1 MIETRRSVTAG
12 FQATTPATTAIKVP
26 SMAYRLRS
34 SQAASMLNLQRR
46 LAAIRQQFEPIERA
60 HPNVFLAA
68 AIVSFTFALVAMGA
82 SAWLVYDVFHDL
94 PSSSE
99 LRGVGSMAQATTL
112 YDRDNKSAF
121 AIFQERRIEMPLSDI
136 SPNLV
141 HAIIAIED
149 QRFYDHR
156 GIDLIRIF
164 AAAATNLRAHR
175 AAQGGS
181 TLTQQLARQSFLTP
195 DKTLLRKL
203 KKRCWRGVWSASS
216 ARTSSSSSI

>member
-68 AIVSFTFALVAMGA
+68 AIVPFTSALVAMGA

-99 LRGVGSMAQATTL
+99 LRDVGSMAQATTL

-121 AIFQERRIEMPLSDI
+121 AIFQE
-136 SPNLV
+136 
-141 HAIIAIED
+141 
-149 QRFYDHR
+149 
-156 GIDLIRIF
+156 
-164 AAAATNLRAHR
+164 
-175 AAQGGS
+175 
-181 TLTQQLARQSFLTP
+181 
-195 DKTLLRKL
+195 
-203 KKRCWRGVWSASS
+203 
-216 ARTSSSSSI
+216 